1 MVTEITTTGWI
12 LAYLGAFLLGISK
25 SGLKGIGIMIVT
37 IMALVF
43 GGKPSTGVLM
53 PMLLVGDVFAV
64 SYYRRYL
71 EKKYLYKLLPWML
84 IGVLLGVYTGN
95 SISEDLFK
103 KGMAVIIAISVAIM
117 LWWDRQKGMAIPSH
131 PVFAGT
137 MGLSAGFATMIGN
150 LAGAFS
156 NLYFLAMR
164 LPKNNFIGTTAWLLF
179 LTNLCKLPFH
189 IWVWETVTKD
199 TLTVNLYLLPALVIG
214 LFTGVQLVSR
224 IKEMNFRK
232 IILILTALGAL
243 LIFLR

>member
-117 LWWDRQKGMAIPSH
+117 FWWDRQKGMAIPSH

-137 MGLSAGFATMIGN
+137 RGF
-150 LAGAFS
+150 
-156 NLYFLAMR
+156 
-164 LPKNNFIGTTAWLLF
+164 LP
-179 LTNLCKLPFH
+179 
-189 IWVWETVTKD
+189 
-199 TLTVNLYLLPALVIG
+199 
-214 LFTGVQLVSR
+214 VS
-224 IKEMNFRK
+224 
-232 IILILTALGAL
+232 
-243 LIFLR
+243 LR

>member
-95 SISEDLFK
+95 SISEDLF
-103 KGMAVIIAISVAIM
+103 
-117 LWWDRQKGMAIPSH
+117 
-131 PVFAGT
+131 
-137 MGLSAGFATMIGN
+137 
-150 LAGAFS
+150 
-156 NLYFLAMR
+156 
-164 LPKNNFIGTTAWLLF
+164 
-179 LTNLCKLPFH
+179 
-189 IWVWETVTKD
+189 
-199 TLTVNLYLLPALVIG
+199 
-214 LFTGVQLVSR
+214 
-224 IKEMNFRK
+224 
-232 IILILTALGAL
+232 
-243 LIFLR
+243 